1 MSSLCTPPA
10 CTRVIAV
17 DRKID
22 DVNQSID
29 DVLGGRVPARIVF
42 QF

>member
-1 MSSLCTPPA
+1 
-10 CTRVIAV
+10 V

-22 DVNQSID
+22 EVNQSID
-29 DVLGGRVPARIVF
+29 DVLSGRVPARIVF

>member
-1 MSSLCTPPA
+1 
-10 CTRVIAV
+10 V

-22 DVNQSID
+22 EVNQSMD
-29 DVLGGRVPARIVF
+29 DVLSGRVPARIVF